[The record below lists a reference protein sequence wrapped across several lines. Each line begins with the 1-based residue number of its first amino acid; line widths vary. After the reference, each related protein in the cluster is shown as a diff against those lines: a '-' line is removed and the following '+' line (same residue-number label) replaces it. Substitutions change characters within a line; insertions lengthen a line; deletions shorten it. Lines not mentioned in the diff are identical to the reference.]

1 MAKED
6 IQKPASEQPVARM
19 VADAVAAVT
28 AYRTKGAENEGVPA
42 ILQESMDLFLRALRQ
57 VLGEYDGR
65 ILAQFDALVV
75 AAVEASGEAAP
86 IAVDERD
93 GAAAGEGAGVEAGG
107 ADVAAAARDVPHGF
121 EAAVRLVES
130 LTTEDAQLVTRALAT
145 YFHLVNLCEE
155 HYRVESLRRRELAV
169 GEDVRHDDV
178 NELAR
183 TFDRLVEEVGSQRA
197 GEILDKLEF
206 RPVLTA
212 HPTEA
217 RRKSVEAKIRRI
229 SALYSEREGL
239 GGLELAEN
247 GRKLTMEVD
256 ALFRTAL
263 VANHKPTPVEEADN
277 IIDIFDHTLFN
288 AIPQVYRRFD
298 DWLLGEKSGTVEP
311 RCPAFVHPGSWVG
324 SDRDGN
330 PNVTA
335 AVSREIAR
343 RFSDHMVSTLA
354 GEAHRIARSL
364 TEDATTTP
372 PSAELRNLWSRQV
385 EMSEALTARPA
396 GLWEREPHRAVL
408 SVMASR
414 LDQTVLRNADC
425 MYRDAGEFLR
435 DLRCVQ
441 RSLAQAGA
449 PRIAYGP
456 LQTLVWQVETFGF
469 HLVEMEFRQHSTVHR
484 RALADVEAH
493 GRQGEHGPLDPMTQ
507 EVLNTFRA
515 LGAIQKRSGLAAA
528 RRYIVS
534 FTKSAEDIAAVYRL
548 NELAFAD
555 PRDVPT
561 IEVIPLFEQL
571 EDLENA
577 VTILDEMVELP
588 AVQRLLASNGRRME
602 VMLGYS
608 DSSKDA
614 GPTTATLALHA
625 AQDRIARWAEAQ
637 GIDLTLFHGRGGAVG
652 RGGGPANKAV
662 LAQPRLSVNCKFKLT
677 EQGEVIFAR
686 YGNPTLAR
694 RHIESVAAATLLHA
708 APSIEQVNTG
718 MTEKYAGLAARLN
731 EASHRR
737 YLALLNTDGFAPWFS
752 TVTPLAEIGLL
763 PMGSRPAKRG
773 LGASSLDDL
782 RTIPWVFS
790 WSQARVNLAAWYGL
804 GSACEELGDVELLRR
819 AYAEWPLFATFVD
832 NVEMSIAKTN
842 ELVARR
848 YLALGDRADLAEQVL
863 DEMRL
868 TRKWVLAITQ
878 AEWPLQNRRVLGRIV
893 RFRSPYVDALSI
905 MQVCALKRLR
915 AGQDAMTA
923 DERERCLG
931 LILST
936 VPGIAAGLQNTG

>member
-1 MAKED
+1 MTESA
-6 IQKPASEQPVARM
+6 QQPQGQQPVSQM
-19 VADAVAAVT
+19 VADAVAAVN
-28 AYRTKGAENEGVPA
+28 AFRTKGPDNEEVPA
-42 ILQESMDLFLRALRQ
+42 ILRESMDLFLRALRQ
-57 VLGEYDGR
+57 VLAEYDEN
-65 ILAQFDALVV
+65 ILAKFDALV
-75 AAVEASGEAAP
+75 ADAVEANIEEARA
-86 IAVDERD
+86 AQDED
-93 GAAAGEGAGVEAGG
+93 AGSPAA
-107 ADVAAAARDVPHGF
+107 HGF
-121 EAAVRLVES
+121 EDAVRLVES
-130 LTTEDAQLVTRALAT
+130 LSIEDAQLVTRALAT

-155 HYRVESLRRRELAV
+155 HYRVESLRTRERAV
-169 GEDVRHDDV
+169 GENAQDDST

-183 TFDRLVEEVGSQRA
+183 TYRRLTEEVGVRRA
-197 GEILDKLEF
+197 AEILAKLEF

-229 SALYSEREGL
+229 SVLLDARKQL
-239 GGLELAEN
+239 GGLDLAEN
-247 GRKLTMEVD
+247 SRLLTAEVD
-256 ALFRTAL
+256 ALFRTSL
-263 VANHKPTPVEEADN
+263 VAPHKPTPVEEADS
-277 IIDIFDHTLFN
+277 IIDIFDHTLFR

-298 DWLLGEKSGTVEP
+298 DWLLGAKSGTVP
-311 RCPAFVHPGSWVG
+311 PVCPAFVHPGCWVG

-335 AVSREIAR
+335 AVSRAIAR
-343 RFSDHMVSTLA
+343 KFSDHMVSTLA
-354 GEAHRIARSL
+354 AETHRLARRL
-364 TEDATTTP
+364 TEDANTTP
-372 PSAELRNLWSRQV
+372 PSAELRNLWSRQL
-385 EMSEALTARPA
+385 EMSESLTAHPA
-396 GLWEREPHRAVL
+396 GIWEREPHRAVL

-414 LDQTVLRNADC
+414 LDETVKRNADC
-425 MYRDAGEFLR
+425 MYRSAADFLA

-441 RSLAQAGA
+441 RSLAEGGA
-449 PRIAYGP
+449 PRIAYGL
-456 LQTLVWQVETFGF
+456 LQTLAWQVETFGF
-469 HLVEMEFRQHSTVHR
+469 HMVEMEFRQHSTVHA
-484 RALADVEAH
+484 RALADIEQN
-493 GRQGEHGPLDPMTQ
+493 GRQGERGQLDPMTT

-515 LGAIQKRSGLAAA
+515 LGAIQKRGGLSAA

-534 FTKSAEDIAAVYRL
+534 FTKSAQDIANVYQL
-548 NELAFAD
+548 NELAFAH
-555 PRDVPT
+555 PEDVPT

-571 EDLENA
+571 EDLEHA
-577 VTILDEMVELP
+577 VDILDDMLDIP
-588 AVQRLLASNGRRME
+588 AVQNLLAHNGRSME
-602 VMLGYS
+602 IMLGYS

-614 GPTTATLALHA
+614 GPTTATLALHT
-625 AQDRIARWAEAQ
+625 AQDRIARWAEAHD
-637 GIDLTLFHGRGGAVG
+637 IDLTLFHGRGGAVG

-662 LAQPRLSVNCKFKLT
+662 LAQPSGSVNCRFKLT

-708 APSIEQVNTG
+708 APSIEHVNTT
-718 MTEKYAGLAARLN
+718 MTEKYAGMAQQLDR
-731 EASHRR
+731 ASHER
-737 YLALLNTDGFAPWFS
+737 YLALLGSEGFAPWFS

-804 GSACEELGDVELLRR
+804 GTACEQLGDLELLQR

-842 ELVARR
+842 ERVAQR
-848 YLALGDRADLAEQVL
+848 YLALGDRSDLAAQVL
-863 DEMRL
+863 EEMRL
-868 TRKWVLAITQ
+868 TRAWVLAITG
-878 AEWPLQNRRVLGRIV
+878 ADWPLQNRRVLGRMV
-893 RFRSPYVDALSI
+893 RFRSPYVDALSV

-915 AGQDAMTA
+915 TGEERAVAMTPA
-923 DERERCLG
+923 ERERCLG